1 MVEVLRPQ
9 EENYDELALQLFSEV
24 IKELGGPKKMIQYK
38 QLTWLPSLMEA
49 CYVIALHEKGKKT
62 ADEIASLLGI
72 TKETVKRILSADP
85 EAVRKKIEG
94 EEKDISVHT
103 AGGLAKL
110 AWEKR
115 KSQRL

>member
-1 MVEVLRPQ
+1 MVEVIKPE
-9 EENYDELALQLFSEV
+9 EENYEELALQTFITV

-49 CYVIALHEKGKKT
+49 CYVIVLHEKGKKL
-62 ADEIASLLGI
+62 AEEIASYLGI

-85 EAVRKKIEG
+85 EAVIKKIEK
-94 EEKDISVHT
+94 EERELSVHI

-110 AWEKR
+110 AWEKV
-115 KSQRL
+115 KYQRL